1 MRARFLSGNREISNP
16 TVGAMPVGGPHREG
30 EEPKPMMHGLE
41 KSDPAVVAMKPAN
54 KAEQSAAERVEPR
67 AGAEGNADQPRTQ
80 RTQSRAGVSP
90 GLERVRQVARARKKE
105 RFTELLHHITV
116 DLRRE
121 AFLALER
128 RAAPGVDG
136 VTWRDYEAGL
146 EGNLRSLHRRV
157 HCGSYRAMPVRRRL
171 IPKPDGQQRP
181 LGVTALE
188 DKIVQ
193 RAVAT
198 VLNEIYEEDFLGF
211 SYGFRPGRGQ
221 HDALDALCVGIERAR
236 VNWILDADIRSFF
249 ERIDQRWLIQ
259 FLEHRI
265 GDKRILC
272 LIRRWLKAGVLDDG
286 GWSVAETG
294 TPQGAVIS
302 PLLANVYLHYVFDL
316 WAAQWRRREAKGK
329 VIFVRYA
336 DDLVAGFE
344 HEAEA
349 RRFWDAMRERLER
362 FGLELHGE
370 KTRLLEFGRY
380 AAERRQRRGHGR
392 PETFRFLGFTFIC
405 GRKRGGGF
413 QLQRRSRNDRMR
425 AKLAQIKT
433 ALRRHMHAPVSEQG
447 RWLARVLR
455 GYFAYHAVPTNL
467 RSLQTFRYRVA
478 AVWRRVLSRR
488 SQKSRINWARMTQI
502 AEEWLPHP
510 RILHPWPERRFAV
523 NHPRWE
529 PNA

>member
-1 MRARFLSGNREISNP
+1 MRARFLLGNREISTP
-16 TVGAMPVGGPHREG
+16 AAGAVPVGGPHREG

-116 DLRRE
+116 ELLRD

-236 VNWILDADIRSFF
+236 VNWILDADIR
-249 ERIDQRWLIQ
+249 
-259 FLEHRI
+259 
-265 GDKRILC
+265 
-272 LIRRWLKAGVLDDG
+272 
-286 GWSVAETG
+286 
-294 TPQGAVIS
+294 
-302 PLLANVYLHYVFDL
+302 
-316 WAAQWRRREAKGK
+316 
-329 VIFVRYA
+329 
-336 DDLVAGFE
+336 
-344 HEAEA
+344 
-349 RRFWDAMRERLER
+349 
-362 FGLELHGE
+362 
-370 KTRLLEFGRY
+370 
-380 AAERRQRRGHGR
+380 
-392 PETFRFLGFTFIC
+392 
-405 GRKRGGGF
+405 
-413 QLQRRSRNDRMR
+413 
-425 AKLAQIKT
+425 
-433 ALRRHMHAPVSEQG
+433 
-447 RWLARVLR
+447 
-455 GYFAYHAVPTNL
+455 
-467 RSLQTFRYRVA
+467 
-478 AVWRRVLSRR
+478 
-488 SQKSRINWARMTQI
+488 
-502 AEEWLPHP
+502 
-510 RILHPWPERRFAV
+510 
-523 NHPRWE
+523 
-529 PNA
+529 